1 MNLFTIDEKK
11 CKRDGICVDE
21 CPLKIIAM
29 RDASST
35 PEPTPDAGERCIRC
49 GHCVAVCPHG
59 AFTHSMLKHED
70 FPAIDRA
77 LSLSPAQVE
86 QFLRS
91 RRSIRTYQDKR
102 VEQEE
107 LQKLIE
113 LSRYAPTGGN
123 SQLVSWLVVNSRDE
137 VKKIAA
143 MVVDHMQE
151 LVKAKAPIAVNY
163 RLDRVVED
171 WKLGLDRV
179 TRGAPALVMAH
190 APKAYG
196 LGAVDCTSAL
206 AYFDL
211 AAPTLGLGACWAGF
225 VMVGLLQ
232 WQPLREA
239 LKVPADNAVH
249 GVLMAGY
256 PKYRYQRLVP
266 RNAPKI
272 EWRM

>member
-1 MNLFTIDEKK
+1 MSLFLIDEKK

-29 RDASST
+29 RDAAST
-35 PEPTPDAGERCIRC
+35 PEPTPDAEDRCIQC

-59 AFTHSMLKHED
+59 AFTHSLLKHED
-70 FPAIDRA
+70 FPAINRA
-77 LSLSPAQVE
+77 LSLSPAQAE

-91 RRSIRTYQDKR
+91 RRSIRTYQEKD
-102 VEQEE
+102 VGQEK

-113 LSRYAPTGGN
+113 LARYAPTGGN

-137 VKKIAA
+137 VKQLAA
-143 MVVDHMQE
+143 LVVDHMQE
-151 LVKAKAPIAVNY
+151 LVKANAPIAVNY
-163 RLDRVVED
+163 RLDRVVDD

-179 TRGAPALVMAH
+179 TRGAPALVFAH

-211 AAPTLGLGACWAGF
+211 AAPTFGLGACWAGF
-225 VMVGLLQ
+225 VMLGLLQ
-232 WQPLREA
+232 WQPLQDA
-239 LKVPADNAVH
+239 LAVPADNVVH

-256 PKYRYQRLVP
+256 PKNKYQRLVP
-266 RNAPKI
+266 RNTPKI
-272 EWRM
+272 EWKM